1 MTHARQQIREAA
13 AALLTGLT
21 TTGTR
26 VHQSRLP
33 YVSLGDAELPA
44 LLVVTNDESVEPHTI
59 GSGLERRL
67 TLTVSGLAKT
77 GTNLDDTL
85 DTIAAEVETAIGAA
99 RTLGGKCTDIRL
111 TSLRVGI
118 DTSLETDVG
127 RVDLEYEVLY
137 FTNAGAPGTLI

>member
-1 MTHARQQIREAA
+1 MHARQAIREAA

-21 TTGTR
+21 TTGSR

-33 YVSLGDAELPA
+33 YVTLDTGELPA
-44 LLVVTNDESVEPHTI
+44 LLVTTEDESIDAANVHN
-59 GSGLERRL
+59 GLERRL

-77 GTNLDDTL
+77 GSTLDDTL
-85 DTIAAEVETAIGAA
+85 DTIAAEVETALGGH
-99 RTLGGKCTDIRL
+99 RTLSGTCTDSRI
-111 TSLRVGI
+111 TSIRVGI

-127 RVDLEYEVLY
+127 RVDLTFEVLY